1 MIEFINQKLPLIS
14 ETYPF
19 YPSLNFKILKEMED
33 ISFDMSYKTNVKAKM
48 SGWNTITPSL
58 ERLQKWV
65 CDILVR
71 DNSFLRN
78 YRLLVEDC
86 WIATYSKDEFTE
98 FHDHVLSLYS
108 FVYFVKCPRGSSP
121 LLVGERKKRI
131 KAQEGKV
138 VIFPGTLIHGVPKNK
153 CDGRI
158 VVAGNVVA
166 RKK

>member
-1 MIEFINQKLPLIS
+1 MKEIITQKFPIIIER
-14 ETYPF
+14 
-19 YPSLNFKILKEMED
+19 YPSYSSLNSKILKEIEN
-33 ISFDMSYKTNVKAKM
+33 ISFEMSYNLNLKAQR
-48 SGWNTITPSL
+48 SGWNTTTPSL
-58 ERLQKWV
+58 ERLKKWV

-71 DNSFLRN
+71 DNSFLRD

-166 RKK
+166 RIK